1 MRKYV
6 YVLFSLVLAFA
17 MLGCQS
23 KESKGEKAKNKVMAN
38 KEEFIRILRAT
49 GRPGI
54 DTVIS
59 HLDTTDFFTRP
70 AGRHHTEEGGLVQHS
85 LEVYRIM
92 RVIAWF
98 QPSDRIAVTALL
110 HDMGK
115 IDYGGWHPWRSVK
128 LLGEWGFELTDKEYY
143 AIFYHHKPR
152 YHSRLRITLTVSD
165 AISTGWWKLWHKS
178 PEITTDEAPDGG
190 DGFAGSEPE

>member
-1 MRKYV
+1 MKRFLYILSAF
-6 YVLFSLVLAFA
+6 VLILSII
-17 MLGCQS
+17 GCRS
-23 KESKGEKAKNKVMAN
+23 KEDRANARVMAN
-38 KEEFIRILRAT
+38 KERIIEILRST

-59 HLDTTDFFTRP
+59 HLEASDFFTRP
-70 AGRHHTEEGGLVQHS
+70 GGGHHTEPGGLAQHS

-92 RVIAWF
+92 RLIAWF

-128 LLGEWGFELTDKEYY
+128 LLGEWGLELTGDEYF
-143 AIFYHHKPR
+143 AIFYHHKPGWR
-152 YHSRLRITLTVSD
+152 YYRVRLRLALSVAD
-165 AISTGWWKLWHKS
+165 AISTGWWKLWHRAS
-178 PEITTDEAPDGG
+178 
-190 DGFAGSEPE
+190 